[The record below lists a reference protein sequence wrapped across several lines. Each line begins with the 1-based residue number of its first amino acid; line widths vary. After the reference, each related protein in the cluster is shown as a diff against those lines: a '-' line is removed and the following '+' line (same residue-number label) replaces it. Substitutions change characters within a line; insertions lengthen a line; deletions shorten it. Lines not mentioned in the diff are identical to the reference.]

1 MMVTFVVTTQQWLTM
16 GKNTNFSGQP
26 ILNQLI
32 MFLDKGKIRKITK
45 ENDSDR
51 YVKKFS
57 TYNHVVV
64 MLFVAF
70 ESYHSLREVVLG
82 LLANANKLSHLGLS
96 YIVRRSTFSE
106 ANQRRSSKVFGEI
119 YMDVYRRH
127 ASSLADSRL
136 SDADMKRLYIM
147 DSTTISLFKDILK
160 GVGRNPKEGKKKGGI
175 KAHTI
180 IKADEN
186 VPYLIRYSEAVRH
199 DHTFLKEVHHL
210 PKGSIITFD
219 KGYVDYAQYEQF
231 TSCSIWYVT
240 RLKDNAL
247 YQARLEYEIPDEA
260 DSGVLKDEGIVLFY
274 GEKKKDEH
282 KARRIAYWD
291 SENSR
296 LFEFITNNFELTAEK
311 IALIYK
317 RRWQI
322 ELLFKQIKQNFPL
335 KYFLGDNENA
345 IEIQIWSALLAN
357 LLITLVKSKINR
369 KWAFSN
375 MVSIIR
381 QQLMNYINIFSFLED
396 PEGCWRALILENTRK
411 NQSLFLHKEGAYF

>member
-1 MMVTFVVTTQQWLTM
+1 M
-16 GKNTNFSGQP
+16 GKSTNFSGQP
-26 ILNQLI
+26 ILSQLI
-32 MFLDKGKIRKITK
+32 MFLDKGKIRAISKQ
-45 ENDSDR
+45 NDSDR

-57 TYNHVVV
+57 TYNHIVV

-70 ESYHSLREVVLG
+70 EGFHSIREVVLG
-82 LLANANKLSHLGLS
+82 LLANANRLSHLGLS
-96 YIVRRSTFSE
+96 YIVRRSTLSE
-106 ANQRRSSKVFGEI
+106 ANQRRNSKVFGEI
-119 YMDVYRRH
+119 YADVYQRY
-127 ASSLADSRL
+127 ASGLADSRL

-186 VPYLIRYSEAVRH
+186 IPYLIRYSEAVRH
-199 DHTFLKEVHHL
+199 DHTFLKEVHLL

-219 KGYVDYAQYEQF
+219 KGYVDYAQYEKF

-240 RLKDNAL
+240 RLKGNAI
-247 YQARLEYEIPDEA
+247 YQANQEYEIPDDA
-260 DSGVLKDEGIVLFY
+260 DSGVLKDEEIVLYY
-274 GEKKKDEH
+274 GENKKEKH

-291 SENSR
+291 SENER

-322 ELLFKQIKQNFPL
+322 ELLFKQLKQNFPL

-345 IEIQIWSALLAN
+345 IVIQIWSVMLAN
-357 LLITLVKSKINR
+357 LLITQIKSKIKR
-369 KWAFSN
+369 QWAFSN

-381 QQLMNYINIFSFLED
+381 QHLMNYINIFNFLED
-396 PEGCWRALILENTRK
+396 PEKCWRDLIAEYKVKYQNT
-411 NQSLFLHKEGAYF
+411 LFPEIEGAYF